1 MTDPAGN
8 ATATLVN
15 GLGAASLGLGLTE
28 IVAPGKV
35 AALSGVDDTKLT
47 RRVIRALGVR
57 ECGHGAALFGGP
69 NALVWTRVAG
79 DVLDLTLLSVGVAR
93 RGRGRR
99 RTRGPRRRRRGALS
113 RTARSRR
120 DRGTLDALARGVR

>member
-99 RTRGPRRRRRGALS
+99 RRGTIAGVALAGIGAVDLYAAL
-113 RTARSRR
+113 RTISNGSRR
-120 DRGTLDALARGVR
+120 AV

>member
-1 MTDPAGN
+1 MTDPSGN
-8 ATATLVN
+8 TTATLVN
-15 GLGAASLGLGLTE
+15 GLGVASLGLGLTE

-47 RRVIRALGVR
+47 RRVIRGLGVR

-69 NALVWTRVAG
+69 NALVWTRVVG
-79 DVLDLTLLSVGVAR
+79 DILDLTLLSVGVAR

-99 RTRGPRRRRRGALS
+99 R
-113 RTARSRR
+113 
-120 DRGTLDALARGVR
+120 RGTIAGIALAEIGAVDLYTALRATSNGGRSAV

>member
-1 MTDPAGN
+1 MTDPSGN
-8 ATATLVN
+8 TTATLVN

-69 NALVWTRVAG
+69 NALVWSRVVG
-79 DVLDLTLLSVGVAR
+79 DILDLTLLSVGVAR

-99 RTRGPRRRRRGALS
+99 RRGTIAGIALAGIGAVDLYAALHATS
-113 RTARSRR
+113 NGSRR
-120 DRGTLDALARGVR
+120 AV

>member
-99 RTRGPRRRRRGALS
+99 RRGTIAGVALAGIGAVDLYAAL
-113 RTARSRR
+113 RTTSNGSRR
-120 DRGTLDALARGVR
+120 AV

>member
-1 MTDPAGN
+1 MTDPSGN
-8 ATATLVN
+8 TTATLVN
-15 GLGAASLGLGLTE
+15 GLGVASLGLGLTE

-47 RRVIRALGVR
+47 RRVIRGLGVR

-69 NALVWTRVAG
+69 NALVWTRVVG
-79 DVLDLTLLSVGVAR
+79 DILDLTLLSVGVAR

-99 RTRGPRRRRRGALS
+99 R
-113 RTARSRR
+113 
-120 DRGTLDALARGVR
+120 RGTIAGIALAGIGAVDLYTALRATSNGGRRAV